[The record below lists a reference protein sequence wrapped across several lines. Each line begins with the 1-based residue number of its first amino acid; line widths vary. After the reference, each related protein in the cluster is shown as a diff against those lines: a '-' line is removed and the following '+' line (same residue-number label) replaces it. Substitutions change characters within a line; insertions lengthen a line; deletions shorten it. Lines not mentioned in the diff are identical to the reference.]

1 MIRNLIPLLFSF
13 LVLIQGVKGQQID
26 IDLPGGNIIVDQPGS
41 TSTLYYTLDA
51 DTVSIRPDLR
61 DTSEEWFYWMFR
73 VKGMEGKRVYFQF
86 PKRQIG
92 TMGPAISMDRGQS
105 WSWQEEKIGEGKDHF
120 VYDFDDS
127 GKEVRFSVGYP
138 YLEKEFNGFI
148 QSYSDNP
155 LLSLSTLT
163 LSEKGRQVELVKID
177 AEKPTPKT
185 KVVIAARHHANEA
198 MVNFVLEGFIR
209 SLLEDDEQAISWLRQ
224 NVAFLILPFMDKD
237 GVQDGDQGK
246 LRKPW
251 DHDVDYADNPIY
263 QSTRALKKT
272 MLKWGEGGI
281 SVVFDFHCP
290 WLYGEW
296 NEHIYFVG
304 DEDLAIAQEQQRF
317 ISILN
322 EHQNGELVLD
332 AKKAWLPY
340 GEEWNV
346 WEEDDNLQVP
356 FLDWAK
362 TLTGVKLTSILEF
375 PFANHGKQVIHPEN
389 ARQFGRDM
397 ARALG
402 IYLKIESSK

>member
-1 MIRNLIPLLFSF
+1 MIRNLVVLSF
-13 LVLIQGVKGQQID
+13 LFLMVNQGVKGQQID
-26 IDLPGGNIIVDQPGS
+26 IDFPGGNIIVDQPGS

-51 DTVSIRPDLR
+51 DTVGIRPDLR

-73 VKGMEGKRVYFQF
+73 VNGMEGKRVYFQF
-86 PKRQIG
+86 PKRQVG
-92 TMGPAISMDRGQS
+92 TMGPAISMDGGQS
-105 WSWQEEKIGEGKDHF
+105 WSWQEEKIGEGKDYF
-120 VYDFDDS
+120 VYGFDNS
-127 GKEVRFSVGYP
+127 GKEVCFSVGYP
-138 YLEKEFNGFI
+138 YLEKDFTQFI
-148 QSYSDNP
+148 QNYIDHP
-155 LLSLSTLT
+155 QLSLSTLT
-163 LSEKGRQVELVKID
+163 KSEKGRSAELLEIK
-177 AEKPTPKT
+177 AKEATSKA

-198 MVNFVLEGFIR
+198 MVSFVLEGFIR
-209 SLLEDDEQAISWLRQ
+209 SMLEDNEPAMAWLRQ
-224 NVAFLILPFMDKD
+224 HVDFLILPFMDKD

-251 DHDVDYADNPIY
+251 DHDVDYAENPIY
-263 QSTRALKKT
+263 QSTQALKNT
-272 MLKWGEGGI
+272 MLNWGEGKI
-281 SVVFDFHCP
+281 TTVFDLHCP
-290 WLYGEW
+290 WLFGEW

-304 DEDLAIAQEQQRF
+304 DEDPAIAQEQQRF

-322 EHQNGELVLD
+322 EHQSGELVLD
-332 AKKAWLPY
+332 AEKAWLPY
-340 GEEWNV
+340 GEGWNV
-346 WEEDDNLQVP
+346 WEEDGNLQVP